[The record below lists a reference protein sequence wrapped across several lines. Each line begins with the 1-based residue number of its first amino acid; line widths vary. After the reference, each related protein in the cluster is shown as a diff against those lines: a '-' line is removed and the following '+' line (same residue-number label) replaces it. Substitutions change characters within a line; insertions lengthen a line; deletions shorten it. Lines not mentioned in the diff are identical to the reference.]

1 MKSKNLEESKRN
13 LLRAVILPLMVV
25 LLMLGATVK
34 TNAQKYELT
43 GTKSALTQETE
54 ITLSGST
61 IHKFYYLFRIDENED
76 YHFVIFQ
83 VGQGTPLNF
92 APQKTEG
99 KYVIYEFENFKENP
113 FNFEKFKPTDGILQ
127 TGEVTIIK

>member
-43 GTKSALTQETE
+43 GTKSQITQTTE
-54 ITLSGST
+54 ITNM
-61 IHKFYYLFRIDENED
+61 LFMNLMNIKVC
-76 YHFVIFQ
+76 HSI
-83 VGQGTPLNF
+83 LNC
-92 APQKTEG
+92 TNLLM
-99 KYVIYEFENFKENP
+99 EF
-113 FNFEKFKPTDGILQ
+113 FKPEKL
-127 TGEVTIIK
+127 